1 MKTITIKVHKIHR
14 IVSTNYR
21 RTSDG
26 YIYDADD
33 ITSYEIWLS
42 SPISFNNEADRI
54 ISQLSKHY
62 ESKVFIEEY
71 GGWHISLSIQ
81 MKTCPIICDNTILM

>member
-42 SPISFNNEADRI
+42 SPISFSNEAELERLI
-54 ISQLSKHY
+54 AI
-62 ESKVFIEEY
+62 F
-71 GGWHISLSIQ
+71 
-81 MKTCPIICDNTILM
+81 DNVKPGNV